1 MKKII
6 REIKKLSKDG
16 FFAIYLSTIL
26 TKVVILFGGVLIVR
40 LLSVKDYATYT
51 LINNAFSMLTI
62 LGDFGTT
69 SALFIFLVQESKNRE
84 KYNQYLKFGIKYA
97 ALTSVF
103 SSIFILLSPLF
114 YPYKNST
121 VSMYSVFLCL
131 IPLFNVM
138 TGILNMILRSK
149 EENKKYSVYQ
159 VISIIIHYVIAVL
172 LTLFFGLKGS
182 IICQYIYSILI
193 VLVGIHIIKHY
204 KVIKDL
210 NASNKLQKKEK
221 KEFIKIAIS
230 SQSANLTSSLLYS
243 VDIFIIGL
251 MISSSEKLAIYKVA
265 TVIPTALA
273 FLPSCLMVY
282 LMPKF
287 VKNANDEEW
296 LKRNVKKTMLY
307 GFVVYFI
314 VFLFGCI
321 FSKYI
326 FLILYGKNY
335 LESVYPFL
343 ILMLGFLINSTVHVL
358 LGNVI
363 CALKKP
369 IYNTIIN
376 LIALICNAI
385 FNCVFIKLMG
395 YIGVAVTTTSIAI
408 ISSIVSYIFFRKILK
423 ENRRLKNE

>member
-1 MKKII
+1 MKNIMK
-6 REIKKLSKDG
+6 EIKKLSKDG

-26 TKVVILFGGVLIVR
+26 TKVVVLFGGVLIVR
-40 LLSVKDYATYT
+40 LLSVEDYASYT

-69 SALFIFLVQESKNRE
+69 SALFIFLVQERKDKE

-97 ALTSVF
+97 ILTSVF
-103 SSIFILLSPLF
+103 SSLFILLSPLF
-114 YPYKNST
+114 YPYKNNSIA
-121 VSMYSVFLCL
+121 MYSVFLCL

-159 VISIIIHYVIAVL
+159 VISIIIHYLVAVL
-172 LTLFFGLKGS
+172 LTMLFDLKGS

-193 VLVGIHIIKHY
+193 LLVGIYIIKHY
-204 KVIKDL
+204 KVIKSVKNRD
-210 NASNKLQKKEK
+210 KLKKQEK
-221 KEFIKIAIS
+221 KDFIKIAIS

-243 VDIFIIGL
+243 IDIFIIGL
-251 MISSSEKLAIYKVA
+251 MISSSEQLAIYKVA

-273 FLPSCLMVY
+273 FLPNCLMVY

-287 VKNANDEEW
+287 IKNSNDGEW
-296 LKRNVKKTMLY
+296 IKRNLKKTMLY
-307 GFVVYFI
+307 GFALYFV
-314 VFLFGCI
+314 VFLFCCI

-343 ILMLGFLINSTVHVL
+343 ILMLGFLMLS
-358 LGNVI
+358 
-363 CALKKP
+363 LK
-369 IYNTIIN
+369 
-376 LIALICNAI
+376 
-385 FNCVFIKLMG
+385 
-395 YIGVAVTTTSIAI
+395 
-408 ISSIVSYIFFRKILK
+408 
-423 ENRRLKNE
+423 

>member
-1 MKKII
+1 MNKII

-26 TKVVILFGGVLIVR
+26 TKVVVLFGGVLIVR
-40 LLSVKDYATYT
+40 LLSVEDYASYT

-69 SALFIFLVQESKNRE
+69 SALFIFLVQERKDKE

-97 ALTSVF
+97 ILTSIF
-103 SSIFILLSPLF
+103 SSLFILLSPLF
-114 YPYKNST
+114 YPYKNNT
-121 VSMYSVFLCL
+121 ITTYSVFLCL
-131 IPLFNVM
+131 IPLLNVM

-149 EENKKYSVYQ
+149 EENKKYSAYQ
-159 VISIIIHYVIAVL
+159 VISIIIHYVVAVL
-172 LTLFFGLKGS
+172 LTVLFGFKGS

-193 VLVGIHIIKHY
+193 LLVGIYIIKHY
-204 KVIKDL
+204 NVIK
-210 NASNKLQKKEK
+210 SIKNKDRLDKREK

-251 MISSSEKLAIYKVA
+251 MISSSEQLAIYKVA

-273 FLPSCLMVY
+273 FLPNCLMVY

-287 VKNANDEEW
+287 VKNSNDEEW
-296 LKRNVKKTMLY
+296 LKINLKKTMLY
-307 GFVVYFI
+307 GFALYFV
-314 VFLFGCI
+314 VFLFCCI

-358 LGNVI
+358 IGNVI

-376 LIALICNAI
+376 LIALACNAI
-385 FNCVFIKLMG
+385 FNCIFIKLMG
-395 YIGVAVTTTSIAI
+395 YIGVAVTTASISI
-408 ISSIVSYIFFRKILK
+408 ISSICSYIFFRKILK
-423 ENRRLKNE
+423 EKKVIKK